1 MKKEF
6 HFNLDE
12 KRIVWHRVKFSIEA
26 ETLEEAQSIAI
37 KMVDEAD
44 EVDFYHSDFL
54 FDTEEMMSVEE
65 NNGEPTMEL
74 LCQKTGS
81 TIYNNVNIIE
91 KL

>member
-1 MKKEF
+1 MK
-6 HFNLDE
+6 
-12 KRIVWHRVKFSIEA
+12 
-26 ETLEEAQSIAI
+26 T
-37 KMVDEAD
+37 
-44 EVDFYHSDFL
+44 DFL